1 MKIILDAMGGDN
13 APASNV
19 QGALAAVREQGVDTL
34 MLGCTHYP
42 LLKPLIA
49 RYMGP
54 QVTLV
59 DVGEQCARWVAGQ
72 LSAQGLR
79 AGRTRPGRHRYFVS
93 DDTGDFAA
101 LASAFLGED
110 VGADVEEIDITIY

>member
-1 MKIILDAMGGDN
+1 M
-13 APASNV
+13 
-19 QGALAAVREQGVDTL
+19 DTL
-34 MLGCTHYP
+34 VLGCTHYP

-49 RYMGP
+49 RHMGP

-59 DVGEQCARWVAGQ
+59 DVGEQCAQWVAGQ
-72 LSAQGLR
+72 LTGRGLR
-79 AGRTRPGRHRYFVS
+79 SDREGVGRHRYFVS

-110 VGADVEEIDITIY
+110 VGAQVEEIDITAYGS

>member
-1 MKIILDAMGGDN
+1 
-13 APASNV
+13 
-19 QGALAAVREQGVDTL
+19 

-72 LSAQGLR
+72 LTAQGM
-79 AGRTRPGRHRYFVS
+79 RTERVAPGRHRYFVS

-110 VGADVEEIDITIY
+110 VGSGVKEIDITVY